1 MQCIFIYLYGSIRYV
16 NLQLTVVG
24 ASGMDGQRVLSPV
37 GLVTEVVLGYALH
50 HRTIVEI
57 LIVKAL

>member
-1 MQCIFIYLYGSIRYV
+1 LYGSIRCV

-24 ASGMDGQRVLSPV
+24 ASGMDGHRVLSPV

-50 HRTIVEI
+50 HRTIVEV